1 VLDLS
6 KPPIVIDEPGRY
18 ALQRDWV
25 LTGSR
30 TRLEH
35 VDVDGQEPMVLEGA
49 RATITDSVVHTRW
62 GIVVNESA
70 IIRSNALS
78 SRTCCLTLQGA
89 MNQVIDNRFSYQDAD
104 VVAQVDGD
112 ASVIEGNV
120 LDEEVFGPG
129 EAYAVAGEN
138 NVVRDNTITGGGW
151 GNNRMAAQVPF
162 NLGATV
168 QTDWGG
174 NVGY

>member
-1 VLDLS
+1 
-6 KPPIVIDEPGRY
+6 
-18 ALQRDWV
+18 
-25 LTGSR
+25 
-30 TRLEH
+30 
-35 VDVDGQEPMVLEGA
+35 MVLEGA

-62 GIVVNESA
+62 GIVVDESA

-78 SRTCCLTLQGA
+78 CRTFCLTLQGA
-89 MNQVIDNRFSYQDAD
+89 MNQVIDNR
-104 VVAQVDGD
+104 
-112 ASVIEGNV
+112 
-120 LDEEVFGPG
+120 
-129 EAYAVAGEN
+129 YAVAGDN

-162 NLGATV
+162 NLRATV